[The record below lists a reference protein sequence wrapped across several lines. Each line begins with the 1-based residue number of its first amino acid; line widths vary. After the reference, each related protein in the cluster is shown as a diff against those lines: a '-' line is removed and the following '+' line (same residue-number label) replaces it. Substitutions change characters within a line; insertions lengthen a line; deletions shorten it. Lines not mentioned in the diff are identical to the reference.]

1 MSQRVV
7 LVGHCGPDTS
17 YLRFSVA
24 AALPG
29 ATVLGV
35 DDAAELAKAIDTGA
49 DLLLINRLL
58 DYGFE
63 ETEGV
68 TLIRNLRL
76 RHPELK
82 TMLVTNYPEVQNAAI
97 SAGAV
102 GAFGKRELGSP
113 RVTQLLRDVLK
124 IDAPDSSAVK

>member
-7 LVGHCGPDTS
+7 LVGHCGPDSS
-17 YLRFSVA
+17 YLRISVA
-24 AALPG
+24 NALPG
-29 ATVLGV
+29 AKVSAV
-35 DDAAELAKAIDTGA
+35 DDAVELEQGIKSGV
-49 DLLLINRLL
+49 DLLLVNRLL

-82 TMLVTNYPEVQNAAI
+82 AILVSNYPEAQNAAI
-97 SAGAV
+97 AAGAV
-102 GAFGKRELGSP
+102 GAFGKRELGTP
-113 RVTQLLRDVLK
+113 RVTELLREVLK
-124 IDAPDSSAVK
+124 TNGQGSAVK